1 MAEYKNI
8 LIAFDGS
15 SQSAKA
21 LKTAESLA
29 KHYDAQ
35 LTVAFVYDDSKERSV
50 GYGTAVAPNTGATTV
65 EPGIG
70 PGSVTTPALS
80 NPDSIE
86 SEEPDRVIASAKNKL
101 SHDVD
106 ANFEILIGKAAD
118 TLITY
123 SHNHDVDLII
133 MGHRGISGVKKL
145 VMGSVSDKV
154 SNKCE
159 CSIFVV
165 K

>member
-15 SQSAKA
+15 PQSAKA

-35 LTVAFVYDDSKERSV
+35 LSVAFVYDDSKERSV

-70 PGSVTTPALS
+70 PGSVTTPAFS

-106 ANFEILIGKAAD
+106 AHFEILVGKAAD

-123 SHNHDVDLII
+123 SHNHDVDLIS
-133 MGHRGISGVKKL
+133 MGHRGISGVQNI
-145 VMGSVSDKV
+145 VRGRFSYNV

-159 CSIFVV
+159 RSIFVV

>member
-15 SQSAKA
+15 PQSAKA

-70 PGSVTTPALS
+70 PGSVTTPAFS

-106 ANFEILIGKAAD
+106 AHFEILRSEERRVGKECRCWGWREH
-118 TLITY
+118 
-123 SHNHDVDLII
+123 S
-133 MGHRGISGVKKL
+133 RGRERNQRAK
-145 VMGSVSDKV
+145 
-154 SNKCE
+154 
-159 CSIFVV
+159 
-165 K
+165 